1 MMARIYV
8 DKDNGRIQRTD
19 LYLVKLT
26 LNDGTVIEEL
36 EPRRLF
42 PHTDTERYITL
53 LNSKEKEVALVK
65 EMKDLDPDSRRA
77 LEDCFKEYYL
87 IPKISQVLHV
97 EDKFGALKFHVMTD
111 RGEISFRIRNRHS
124 DIKMLG
130 KSGRVLI
137 RDSDD
142 NRYEIPRFD
151 DLDRHSKHLL
161 FSYV

>member
-1 MMARIYV
+1 MARIYV

-19 LYLVKLT
+19 MYLVKLT
-26 LNDGTVIEEL
+26 LPDGTVMEEL

-42 PHTDTERYITL
+42 PHTDTEHYITL
-53 LNSKEKEVALVK
+53 LNSKEKEVALI
-65 EMKDLDPDSRRA
+65 KDIGELDADSRRA
-77 LEDCFKEYYL
+77 LELCFKEYYL
-87 IPKISQVLHV
+87 IPKISQVLRV
-97 EDKFGALKFHVMTD
+97 EDKFGALKMVVMTD

-130 KSGRVLI
+130 KSGRILI

-142 NRYEIPRFD
+142 NRYEIPRYA